1 MKMWMVLNGA
11 EISKGNV
18 KGENR
23 EKPRVDTKKR
33 SFFGLAVLVNY
44 MPGKD
49 EICIRIILG
58 WYRTKFR
65 GAGLHGYLV
74 A

>member
-11 EISKGNV
+11 EISKGNA

-33 SFFGLAVLVNY
+33 SFFGLAVLGNY
-44 MPGKD
+44 LRRKN
-49 EICIRIILG
+49 EITVRNILG
-58 WYRTKFR
+58 GYITKSR
-65 GAGLHGYLV
+65 VAGLHG
-74 A
+74 